1 MSFARHPA
9 LLLVMMAGRD
19 RTGRPHG
26 REGFLSRL
34 VASDPWLGAIVIA
47 VIAVAGL
54 TLVLIKTTGRL
65 LEGTPWYVRLALLAG
80 AGFGVSRLLRRRSP
94 WTTDR
99 YSS

>member
-1 MSFARHPA
+1 MSLARHPA
-9 LLLVMMAGRD
+9 LLLVMTAGRD
-19 RTGRPHG
+19 HAGRPHG
-26 REGFLSRL
+26 REGFLSHL

-47 VIAVAGL
+47 VIVLAGL

-94 WTTDR
+94 WTADR
-99 YSS
+99 YGS